1 VTAPTLWDPEPD
13 QGPGATLAER
23 NAADRTA
30 RNAALARE
38 GRLSAGPDGLVVEIV
53 IAQRGPR
60 GGDVELVNA
69 AGDTQPIA
77 GPEWC
82 PSIRRRSLGYAC
94 LLLGARAGAY
104 TDPYRLTHGW
114 QPIDPDRAASQ
125 RLRVRPCTK
134 CGAPIVF
141 LTHSGRRGIASQM
154 AVDVATADPGDTEF
168 RPGRH
173 RRHFA
178 TCPKNDAPPRGRQA

>member
-13 QGPGATLAER
+13 RRPGTTLAER

-30 RNAALARE
+30 RNAAMARE
-38 GRLSAGPDGLVVEIV
+38 GRLSAGPDELVVEIV

-82 PSIRRRSLGYAC
+82 PSIRRRTLGYAC
-94 LLLGARAGAY
+94 RLLGASAGAY
-104 TDPYRLTHGW
+104 TDPDRLTQGW
-114 QPIDPDRAASQ
+114 GPIDAEEAARQ
-125 RLRVRPCTK
+125 RLNVRPCSS

-141 LTHSGRRGIASQM
+141 LDTASKPRGM
-154 AVDVATADPGDTEF
+154 PVDVATAQPRDSEF
-168 RPGRH
+168 RPAVH
-173 RRHFA
+173 RSHFA
-178 TCPKNDAPPRGRQA
+178 TCPHAPAHRRGART